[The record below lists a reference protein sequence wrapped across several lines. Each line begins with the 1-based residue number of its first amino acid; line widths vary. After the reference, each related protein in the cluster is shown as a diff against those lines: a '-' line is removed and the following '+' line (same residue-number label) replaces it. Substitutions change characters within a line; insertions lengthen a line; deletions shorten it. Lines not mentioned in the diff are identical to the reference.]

1 MEETESHGRQ
11 LETFLQHQICQIEEL
26 DRKLQEQMSF
36 LQEKKREWKNVGKA
50 QRDQIKLM
58 KQIISSADKDWI
70 KLIDTLPCDIKEQKD
85 AHLQTDRM
93 DQVDTSSIVKLRNGT
108 ECWKNSSAFS

>member
-1 MEETESHGRQ
+1 
-11 LETFLQHQICQIEEL
+11 
-26 DRKLQEQMSF
+26 
-36 LQEKKREWKNVGKA
+36 VGKA

-58 KQIISSADKDWI
+58 KQIISLADKERK
-70 KLIDTLPCDIKEQKD
+70 KLIDILPWDIKEQKD

-108 ECWKNSSAFS
+108 EC